1 MSVGTETR
9 NRAGPA
15 RRTIE
20 LALRAMGG
28 ELLQAGARGP
38 TFAGAA
44 TDSREVGPG
53 QLFFALP
60 GERVDGFQYGAQAA
74 SAGAV
79 GIVVARGRGIP
90 EGCAELAVIAVDDP
104 RRALGELARQV
115 RNEFTGLVVGVTGS
129 NGKTTTKELI
139 AAALRPLGPALR
151 TPGNRNTDVGL
162 PLTILSATGNEAT
175 WVLEMA
181 MRARGEIA
189 ELARIGRPDIGV
201 VTNVAAAHLETLGS
215 HRGGGARQGRNLRR
229 ARPEG
234 DRHLPGRRSPHRR

>member
-1 MSVGTETR
+1 MSAGSQTR
-9 NRAGPA
+9 TVLGPA

-53 QLFFALP
+53 HLFFALP
-60 GERVDGFQYGAQAA
+60 GERVDGFHYGAQAA

-79 GIVVARGRGIP
+79 GIVVARGRGVP

-115 RNEFTGLVVGVTGS
+115 RNEFTGRVVGVTGS

-139 AAALRPLGPALR
+139 AAALRPLGTTLR

-162 PLTILSATGNEAT
+162 PLTILSAAGNEAS

-181 MRARGEIA
+181 MWPMAVRCRMASSA
-189 ELARIGRPDIGV
+189 ETQERRIP
-201 VTNVAAAHLETLGS
+201 
-215 HRGGGARQGRNLRR
+215 
-229 ARPEG
+229 
-234 DRHLPGRRSPHRR
+234 